1 MSSVNNKTESP
12 LPVQFV
18 CCLFHFLA
26 LMGLQQNREEEW
38 RGWAPSPCSRER
50 EAATLQRD
58 FSHEPRIGFVF
69 VGFCFWGCS
78 LSRRV
83 FASVFTLLRGV
94 FFFFNMSVEFCRMLS
109 LNLLKWTCCPLF
121 LINVIETLNIKLL
134 YIPGIIAS
142 GPYPS

>member
-26 LMGLQQNREEEW
+26 SMGLQQNREEEW
-38 RGWAPSPCSRER
+38 RGWAPSPRSRER

-69 VGFCFWGCS
+69 VGLFLGMLSIKEGVCFCFY
-78 LSRRV
+78 
-83 FASVFTLLRGV
+83 FAKRC
-94 FFFFNMSVEFCRMLS
+94 FFFFL
-109 LNLLKWTCCPLF
+109 T
-121 LINVIETLNIKLL
+121 
-134 YIPGIIAS
+134 
-142 GPYPS
+142 